1 MWEKVGTQVTNGA
14 LLDSVLK
21 VFNPFKADV
30 DALYNLM
37 VFNGHLSHPG
47 HCLASVCSERYRF
60 LLTKLLYRKSMQMTV
75 NELYFLLRHNI
86 WLV

>member
-1 MWEKVGTQVTNGA
+1 MWENVGTQVTNGA
-14 LLDSVLK
+14 LLDSILK

-47 HCLASVCSERYRF
+47 HCLAKCLF
-60 LLTKLLYRKSMQMTV
+60 
-75 NELYFLLRHNI
+75 
-86 WLV
+86 